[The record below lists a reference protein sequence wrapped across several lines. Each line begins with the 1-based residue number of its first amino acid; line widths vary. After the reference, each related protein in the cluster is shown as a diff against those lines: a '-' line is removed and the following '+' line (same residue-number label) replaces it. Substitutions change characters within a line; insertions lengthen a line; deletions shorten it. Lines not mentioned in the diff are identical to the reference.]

1 MNDLIENKAV
11 EKVIEDI
18 SEKHSALTSDC
29 KNDFIKSAKIIS
41 IKKSQVMVTEGQ
53 SADKLYFI
61 VQGCV
66 RVFYFKDGK
75 DITDWFAFENDF
87 VSSINSFFLSIPS
100 PHTIQA
106 LETTTYLEITR
117 EQVFMLTEKHHCF
130 ETLARK
136 AITQIMLQL
145 QNRIVSLQFET
156 AQQKYDNLLTIRKD
170 IIQRVPLVNIASYL
184 GITIETLSRIR
195 NPKNRI

>member
-1 MNDLIENKAV
+1 MEIAH
-11 EKVIEDI
+11 VIEAI
-18 SEKHSALTSDC
+18 STQYSPLTPAC
-29 KNDFIKSAKIIS
+29 KIDFSEAVKMSNVDKSTLVVK
-41 IKKSQVMVTEGQ
+41 EGQ
-53 SADKLYFI
+53 QADKLYFI
-61 VQGCV
+61 ITGCF
-66 RVFYFKDGK
+66 RVFYHKNGK

-87 VSSINSFFLSIPS
+87 VSSINSFFLEIPS
-100 PHTIQA
+100 PHTIEA
-106 LETTTYLEITR
+106 LEPTTFLEISR
-117 EQVFMLTEKHHCF
+117 EEVFKLTAKHHCF

-145 QNRIVSLQFET
+145 QSRIVSLQFET

-170 IIQRVPLVNIASYL
+170 ITQRVPLITIASYL

>member
-1 MNDLIENKAV
+1 MNDLIDK
-11 EKVIEDI
+11 KVIERTIEDI
-18 SEKHSALTSDC
+18 SIKYSALTSDC
-29 KNDFIKSAKIIS
+29 KIDLIKSGKILSIEKSKII
-41 IKKSQVMVTEGQ
+41 VTEGQ

-61 VQGCV
+61 IEGCL
-66 RVFYFKDGK
+66 RVFYHKDGK
-75 DITDWFAFENDF
+75 DISDWFAFENDF
-87 VSSINSFFLSIPS
+87 VCSINSFFLSIPS
-100 PHTIQA
+100 PHYVQT
-106 LETTTYLEITR
+106 LEPTTYLEISRDDT
-117 EQVFMLTEKHHCF
+117 FSLMEKHHCF

-156 AQQKYDNLLTIRKD
+156 AQQKYDNLLTIRND
-170 IIQRVPLVNIASYL
+170 ITQRVPLTNIASYL

>member
-1 MNDLIENKAV
+1 MNDLIAK
-11 EKVIEDI
+11 KVIEKTIEHI
-18 SEKHSALTSDC
+18 STKYAALTSDC
-29 KNDFIKSAKIIS
+29 KIDFIKSAKIIATE
-41 IKKSQVMVTEGQ
+41 KSQIIVTEGQ
-53 SADKLYFI
+53 NADKLYFI
-61 VQGCV
+61 IEGCL
-66 RVFYFKDGK
+66 RVFYHKDGK

-100 PHTIQA
+100 PHYIQT
-106 LETTTYLEITR
+106 LEPTTYLELSR
-117 EQVFMLTEKHHCF
+117 ENTFKLMEKHHCF

-170 IIQRVPLVNIASYL
+170 ITQRVPLINIASYL